1 MDDRWWNTLTC
12 WCFWLTFPFSFYL
25 HCFGFFSP
33 TWVKWIGCGS
43 QGLFYTVSE
52 NTTNT
57 CISDGEYLSPAAL
70 GLQATSLV
78 IYPMALCLTWAWI
91 KSSELTWI
99 WLQFTIVL
107 YGVAG
112 LFSLV
117 GCIMVC
123 TIDAGAFSYGL
134 GFFACLINSVYVL
147 IQAIIACYC
156 LGKSGYTGSAHS
168 GVSVASA
175 ALKVVL
181 MNFVKMLFCS
191 NFKCERRRNIQHGAD
206 V

>member
-1 MDDRWWNTLTC
+1 MKYRTLCYHTALDWEGMLIC
-12 WCFWLTFPFSFYL
+12 YSVRLYIPLVEGPSNQLTPS
-25 HCFGFFSP
+25 
-33 TWVKWIGCGS
+33 TA
-43 QGLFYTVSE
+43 
-52 NTTNT
+52 
-57 CISDGEYLSPAAL
+57 DLSPAAL